1 MGERMTN
8 CLAECKFENLLLVN
22 VRIRGEKTIALFD
35 TGAGMTVIAR
45 SVLARLG
52 GEMENNALR
61 AGNNNGLVRA
71 FQTAVISDVQLGD
84 ICIEKLRVIVADD
97 DDFALCDE
105 SGAAFPAEMLLG
117 WDVISQYHWSY
128 SAKSGTL
135 LVSTSKRA
143 SALCNPD
150 VKRGPVVYPE
160 YSGYRFKA
168 RVDTGHTSSTLSA
181 VWHTRLPNVEW
192 HETENAGIGS
202 AQHTSCP
209 YVRSFQIV
217 FQDRLIM
224 LRDVDISEK
233 IYGQP
238 DDVEALLGYDFLEG
252 TDWRLDQEF
261 QV

>member
-1 MGERMTN
+1 MIN
-8 CLAECKFENLLLVN
+8 CLAERKFENLLFVN
-22 VRIRGEKTIALFD
+22 AHIRDEETVALFD

-45 SVLARLG
+45 SVLERVG

-71 FQTAVISDVQLGD
+71 FQTAVISDVRLGD
-84 ICIEKLRVIVADD
+84 IYIEKLRVIVADD
-97 DDFALCDE
+97 DDFVLCDG

-117 WDVISQYHWSY
+117 WDVISRYHWSY
-128 SAKSGTL
+128 AAKSSTL
-135 LVSTSKRA
+135 LVSTSKKA
-143 SALCNPD
+143 SGLPD
-150 VKRGPVVYPE
+150 PDTKQGPVVYPE

-181 VWHTRLPNVEW
+181 AWHARLPDVER
-192 HETENAGIGS
+192 HEEGRVGIGS
-202 AQHTSCP
+202 VQHTSCP

-217 FQDRLIM
+217 FQDRLIT

-238 DDVEALLGYDFLEG
+238 ADIEALLGYDFLEG
-252 TDWRLDQEF
+252 IDWRLDREF
-261 QV
+261 QI

>member
-1 MGERMTN
+1 MAN
-8 CLAECKFENLLLVN
+8 CLAECKFGNLLFVN
-22 VRIRGEKTIALFD
+22 VHIQDEKTIALFD

-45 SVLARLG
+45 SILARLG
-52 GEMENNALR
+52 GEIENNTLR
-61 AGNNNGLVRA
+61 AGNTNGLVRT
-71 FQTAVISDVQLGD
+71 FPTAVISNVRIGD

-105 SGAAFPAEMLLG
+105 GGAAFPAAMLLG
-117 WDVISQYHWSY
+117 WDVISRYHWSY
-128 SAKSGTL
+128 SAKSSTL

-143 SALCNPD
+143 SDLPDPD
-150 VKRGPVVYPE
+150 VKQGPVVYPE
-160 YSGYRFKA
+160 YSGHRFKA

-181 VWHTRLPNVEW
+181 VWHTRLPDVEW

-217 FQDRLIM
+217 FQDRLIT

-233 IYGQP
+233 LYGQP
-238 DDVEALLGYDFLEG
+238 ADIEALLGYDFLEG
-252 TDWRLDQEF
+252 MDWRLDQEF

>member
-1 MGERMTN
+1 MTN
-8 CLAECKFENLLLVN
+8 CLAECKFANLLFVN
-22 VRIRGEKTIALFD
+22 VRIRDEETIALFD

-45 SVLARLG
+45 SALARLG
-52 GEMENNALR
+52 GEMENSALH

-71 FQTAVISDVQLGD
+71 FPTAVISNVRLGD

-97 DDFALCDE
+97 ADFALCDE

-117 WDVISQYHWSY
+117 WDVMSQYHWSY

-135 LVSTSKRA
+135 LVSTSQRA
-143 SALCNPD
+143 SALCDPD
-150 VKRGPVVYPE
+150 ARQGPVVFPA

-181 VWHTRLPNVEW
+181 AWRTRLPDVEW
-192 HETENAGIGS
+192 HEAESVGIGS
-202 AQHTSCP
+202 VQHTSCP
-209 YVRSFQIV
+209 YVRNFQIV
-217 FQDRLIM
+217 FQDRLIT
-224 LRDVDISEK
+224 LRDVDISGK
-233 IYGQP
+233 LYGQP

-252 TDWRLDQEF
+252 MDWRLDQEF